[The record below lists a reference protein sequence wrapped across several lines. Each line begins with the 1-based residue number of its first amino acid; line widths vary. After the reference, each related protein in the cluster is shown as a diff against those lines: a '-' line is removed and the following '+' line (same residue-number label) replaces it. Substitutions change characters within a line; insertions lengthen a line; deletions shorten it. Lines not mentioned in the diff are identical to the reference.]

1 MTTQL
6 NTDTELSAVNSILGS
21 IGQSP
26 ITSLTTGNALQN
38 PEVALIHNLLME
50 CTKDVQ
56 NEGWHFNI
64 ENHIKV
70 TLDADGTITYPSDA
84 LRYDLHDKRLDKTK
98 DLVRRNGR
106 LYDLVEHT
114 DQFTEDLYLDIVT
127 LYPFEDVPPVF
138 QRYIISRASVRAA
151 VQQVANRELAAL
163 LQIQEQAARANVM
176 DYECSQG
183 DHNFM
188 GWPEKTAY
196 APFQPFQ
203 ILNRR

>member
-1 MTTQL
+1 MASTTIDP
-6 NTDTELSAVNSILGS
+6 DTELSAVNSILGS

-26 ITSLTTGNALQN
+26 LTTLNFNN
-38 PEVALIHNLLME
+38 PETAFVYNLLVE
-50 CTKDVQ
+50 ANKDIQ
-56 NEGWHFNI
+56 NEGWHFNTE
-64 ENHIKV
+64 ENVKV
-70 TLDADGTITYPSDA
+70 TPDATTKYITIPSNY

-114 DQFTEDLYLDIVT
+114 DQFTEDQYLDIVT

-163 LQIQEQAARANVM
+163 LQIQEQSARANVM
-176 DYECSQG
+176 DYECNQG

>member
-1 MTTQL
+1 MATT
-6 NTDTELSAVNSILGS
+6 TIDPDTELSAVNSILGS

-26 ITSLTTGNALQN
+26 LTTLNFNN
-38 PEVALIHNLLME
+38 PETAFVYNLLVE
-50 CTKDVQ
+50 ANKDIQ
-56 NEGWHFNI
+56 NEGWHFNTE
-64 ENHIKV
+64 ENIKV
-70 TLDADGTITYPSDA
+70 TPDTTTKYIVIPSNY
-84 LRYDLHDKRLDKTK
+84 LRYDLHDKRIDKTK

-114 DQFTEDLYLDIVT
+114 DQFTEDKYLDIVT
-127 LYPFEDVPPVF
+127 LYPFSDVPPVF

-151 VQQVANRELAAL
+151 VQQVAHKELAAL
-163 LQIQEQAARANVM
+163 LQIQEQSARANVM

-183 DHNFM
+183 DHNYM

>member
-1 MTTQL
+1 MATT
-6 NTDTELSAVNSILGS
+6 TIDPDTELSAVNSILGS

-26 ITSLTTGNALQN
+26 LTTLNFNN
-38 PEVALIHNLLME
+38 PETAFVYNLLVE
-50 CTKDVQ
+50 ANKDIQ
-56 NEGWHFNI
+56 NEGWHFNTE
-64 ENHIKV
+64 ENVKV
-70 TLDADGTITYPSDA
+70 TPDTTTKYIVIPSNY
-84 LRYDLHDKRLDKTK
+84 LRYDLHDKRIDKTK

-114 DQFTEDLYLDIVT
+114 DQFTEDQYLDIVT
-127 LYPFEDVPPVF
+127 LYPFSDVPPVF

-151 VQQVANRELAAL
+151 VQQVANKELAAL
-163 LQIQEQAARANVM
+163 LQIQEQTARANVM

-183 DHNFM
+183 DHNYM
-188 GWPEKTAY
+188 GWPEKTSY

>member
-1 MTTQL
+1 MATT
-6 NTDTELSAVNSILGS
+6 TIDPDTELSAVNSILGS

-26 ITSLTTGNALQN
+26 LTTLNFNN
-38 PEVALIHNLLME
+38 PETAFVYNLLVE
-50 CTKDVQ
+50 ANKDIQ
-56 NEGWHFNI
+56 NEGWHFNSE
-64 ENHIKV
+64 ENIKV
-70 TLDADGTITYPSDA
+70 TPDATTKYINIPTNY
-84 LRYDLHDKRLDKTK
+84 LRYDLHDKRIDKSK

-127 LYPFEDVPPVF
+127 LYPFADVPPVF
-138 QRYIISRASVRAA
+138 QRYIISKASVRAA

-183 DHNFM
+183 DHNYM
-188 GWPEKTAY
+188 GWPEKTSY
-196 APFQPFQ
+196 APYQPFQ

>member
-1 MTTQL
+1 MAITTIDL
-6 NTDTELSAVNSILGS
+6 DTELSAVNSILGS

-26 ITSLTTGNALQN
+26 LTTLNFNN
-38 PEVALIHNLLME
+38 PETAFVYNLLVE
-50 CTKDVQ
+50 ANKDIQ
-56 NEGWHFNI
+56 NEGWHFNTE
-64 ENHIKV
+64 ENLKV
-70 TLDADGTITYPSDA
+70 TPESTTKYITIPSNY
-84 LRYDLHDKRLDKTK
+84 LRYDLHDKRLDKSK

-151 VQQVANRELAAL
+151 VQQVANKELAAL
-163 LQIQEQAARANVM
+163 LRLQEEAARANVM
-176 DYECSQG
+176 DYECNQG

-188 GWPEKTAY
+188 GWPEKTSY
-196 APFQPFQ
+196 APYQPFQ

>member
-1 MTTQL
+1 MTSSTIQP
-6 NTDTELSAVNSILGS
+6 DTELSAVNSILGS

-26 ITSLTTGNALQN
+26 LTTLNFNN
-38 PEVALIHNLLME
+38 PETAFVYNLLVE
-50 CTKDVQ
+50 ANKDVQ
-56 NEGWHFNI
+56 NEAWHFNSE
-64 ENHIKV
+64 ENVKV
-70 TLDADGTITYPSDA
+70 TPGATTKYITNPSNY
-84 LRYDLHDKRLDKTK
+84 LRYDLHDKLIDKSK

-114 DQFTEDLYLDIVT
+114 DQFTEDLYLDIIT

-138 QRYIISRASVRAA
+138 QRYIISKAATRAA
-151 VQQVANRELAAL
+151 TQLVSNRELAAL
-163 LQIQEQAARANVM
+163 LQVQENAARANVM

-196 APFQPFQ
+196 SPYQPFQ
-203 ILNRR
+203 VLSRR

>member
-1 MTTQL
+1 MTSSTIQP
-6 NTDTELSAVNSILGS
+6 DTELSAVNSILGS

-26 ITSLTTGNALQN
+26 LTTLNFNN
-38 PEVALIHNLLME
+38 PETAFVYNLLVE
-50 CTKDVQ
+50 ANKDVQ
-56 NEGWHFNI
+56 NEAWHFNSE
-64 ENHIKV
+64 ENVKV
-70 TLDADGTITYPSDA
+70 TPDATTKYITIPSNY
-84 LRYDLHDKRLDKTK
+84 LRYDLHDKCIDKSK

-114 DQFTEDLYLDIVT
+114 DQFTEDQYLDIVT

>member
-1 MTTQL
+1 MATT
-6 NTDTELSAVNSILGS
+6 TIEPDTELSAVNSILGS

-26 ITSLTTGNALQN
+26 LTTLNFNN
-38 PEVALIHNLLME
+38 PETAFVYNLLVE
-50 CTKDVQ
+50 ANKDIQ
-56 NEGWHFNI
+56 NEGWHFNTE
-64 ENHIKV
+64 ENVKV
-70 TLDADGTITYPSDA
+70 TPDTTTKYIVIPSNY
-84 LRYDLHDKRLDKTK
+84 LRYDLHDKRIDKTK

-114 DQFTEDLYLDIVT
+114 DQFTEDQYLDIVT
-127 LYPFEDVPPVF
+127 LYPFSDVPPVF

-151 VQQVANRELAAL
+151 VQQVANKELAAL

-183 DHNFM
+183 DHNYM